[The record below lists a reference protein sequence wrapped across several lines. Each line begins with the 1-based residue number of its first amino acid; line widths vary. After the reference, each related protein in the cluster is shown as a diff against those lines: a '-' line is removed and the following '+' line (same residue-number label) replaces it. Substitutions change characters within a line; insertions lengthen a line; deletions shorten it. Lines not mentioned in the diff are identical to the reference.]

1 VLGGRNTPLPI
12 LFRTLKTSGA
22 DLPRNLKLALAYD
35 GTDFAGWQVQPD
47 RVSVQG
53 TLLSA
58 FEHLTGE
65 KTLPQGSGR
74 TDAGVHA
81 LAQVA
86 TVTTNSPIPTDNLI
100 RALND
105 ILPRSIRILAAEE
118 MPPEFHARRSAVA
131 KTYRYHIYRGAI
143 CSPFQARYV
152 YHHPYP
158 LDESRMIQAAALVE
172 GEHDFTSFAA
182 VDPEKR
188 KEAPATDKE
197 KLETKTSLQ
206 TNAGFATNQAELEA
220 NSARPEPSKAELDLD
235 NSRPETNKAGLEL
248 DNAGL
253 ETNKAGL
260 KTNKADL
267 EPNNVRTIFLSQWQ
281 RHADE
286 LIYTVRGNGFLHHM
300 VRNLVGTF
308 LMVGKGSLSIAD
320 VKRILELR
328 DRSAAAATAP
338 ASGLFLVSVEY

>member
-1 VLGGRNTPLPI
+1 M
-12 LFRTLKTSGA
+12 S
-22 DLPRNLKLALAYD
+22 RNLKLTLAYD
-35 GTDFAGWQVQPD
+35 GHDFAGWQVQPD
-47 RVSVQG
+47 RLSVQG
-53 TLLSA
+53 TLVFA

-86 TVTTNSPIPTDNLI
+86 TVTTNSPIPVDNLV

-118 MPPEFHARRSAVA
+118 MPPDFHARRSAVA
-131 KTYRYHIYRGAI
+131 KTYRYHVYRGAI

-188 KEAPATDKE
+188 KEALTTDKE
-197 KLETKTSLQ
+197 RAVTKT
-206 TNAGFATNQAELEA
+206 GLE
-220 NSARPEPSKAELDLD
+220 E
-235 NSRPETNKAGLEL
+235 KAGLSTKSGIDTKSGIETKAEVESNNLEL
-248 DNAGL
+248 EID
-253 ETNKAGL
+253 KAG
-260 KTNKADL
+260 L
-267 EPNNVRTIFLSQWQ
+267 EPNNVRTIFHSQWQ
-281 RHADE
+281 RYGDE

-308 LMVGKGSLSIAD
+308 LMVGKGSLTIAD